1 MANVF
6 AIERCRFQWTWLT
19 TSDWLNNVVSDH
31 QNKYRVMLVIQSLRV
46 GGAETMVENLSYALV
61 REGCAV
67 LVVVLQS
74 GETILTERMRKKAWI

>member
-6 AIERCRFQWTWLT
+6 AIERRRFQWTWLT

-46 GGAETMVENLSYALV
+46 GGAETMVESLSYALK
-61 REGCAV
+61 R
-67 LVVVLQS
+67 Q
-74 GETILTERMRKKAWI
+74 